1 MAVVYIEPRPKGR
14 EEHAPIEDYVVES
27 EGGKV
32 LETLKTQADAIKWA
46 KDNGYTVHVARVRHL
61 PNKANPGS
69 LAKGLK
75 RSGVVG
81 TFLSVCGPTANASN
95 ASAR

>member
-14 EEHAPIEDYVVES
+14 EEHAPIEDYVVET

-61 PNKANPGS
+61 PNKGNPDHWRK
-69 LAKGLK
+69 A
-75 RSGVVG
+75 
-81 TFLSVCGPTANASN
+81 
-95 ASAR
+95 